1 MRAAAARAASRR
13 GSRTRILLPAA
24 HGSAARTSGTRV
36 VLPAPGGATSTAV
49 VPSASAATRSG
60 VTASIGSGASAV
72 IQPFARP
79 VSPQKRSYAFR
90 QDFAEERELSFPDL
104 QLHEIGRASCRERV

>member
-24 HGSAARTSGTRV
+24 HGSAASTSGTRV

-49 VPSASAATRSG
+49 VPRASAVARSG

-72 IQPFARP
+72 IRPFVRR
-79 VSPQKRSYAFR
+79 VSPQKRPYAFR
-90 QDFAEERELSFPDL
+90 QDFAEEYALFFPDL
-104 QLHEIGRASCRERV
+104 QLHDQC